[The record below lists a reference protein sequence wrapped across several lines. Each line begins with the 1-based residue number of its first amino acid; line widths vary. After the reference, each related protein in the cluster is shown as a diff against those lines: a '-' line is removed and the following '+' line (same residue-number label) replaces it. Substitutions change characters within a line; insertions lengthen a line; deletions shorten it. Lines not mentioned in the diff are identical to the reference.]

1 MKIICFVYRKLE
13 SGAGV
18 AASQEFLKAYVNVTS
33 SKEYRAATPSFS
45 SNFHIPKS
53 GLTDSDID
61 DLVKDFPCAG
71 KYETCKERE
80 VTDDDVKELFKSS
93 KKSIESQEVSLDQSD
108 FENDFS
114 SPSQL
119 QHRTDHQKASTSTL
133 KNDAPISI
141 VYSSRVMYK
150 SPPRKI
156 AAHGTLKPV
165 SSKSKESN
173 NLSYVDQIKK
183 SWEKSSTPPP
193 PQVEIKNPAHSSQH
207 SKVQSATPAVVE
219 PTTNPYIGFKP
230 SRALLTQKVKTNEAA
245 STKSSVNAAGSS
257 NYQPVK
263 PTGGKLRFGLN
274 APYKVPTQQP
284 SAEPMVED
292 EELEHPLLKGVDPK
306 LLEIIKNDVI
316 DCSKDISWNDI
327 AGLKMAKETLREA
340 VVLPLLRPDLFHGL
354 RAAPKGILL
363 FGPPGTGK
371 TLIGKC
377 IAAQAKATF
386 FSVSASTLTSKW
398 IGEGEKLVRALF
410 LYARAKQP
418 SVIFLDE
425 IDSILSKRSST
436 EHESSRRLK
445 TEFLIQL
452 EGAHT
457 TTEKDQLL
465 LVGATNRP
473 QEIDDAARRRFTKR
487 LYIPLPESD
496 ARRELLVNLMK
507 KNRNCLSDDDLAEIA
522 EAADGFSG
530 ADMKSLCSEAS
541 FVGMRELSESQ
552 IIEVEA
558 QQIRPIDVN
567 DFRKSLQRVKPTV
580 SQSDLQQYIEW
591 NNQFGSTA

>member
-1 MKIICFVYRKLE
+1 MKE
-13 SGAGV
+13 
-18 AASQEFLKAYVNVTS
+18 YVDVTS
-33 SKEYRAATPSFS
+33 SKEYRAATPSFTS
-45 SNFHIPKS
+45 RFHTPTS
-53 GLTDSDID
+53 GLNDSDID

-93 KKSIESQEVSLDQSD
+93 KKSIGSQEVSLDQFD
-108 FENDFS
+108 FEKDFS
-114 SPSQL
+114 SFLPDNAEQKSDL
-119 QHRTDHQKASTSTL
+119 QKVSTSTM
-133 KNDAPISI
+133 KNVADARFPTPTPAGHN
-141 VYSSRVMYK
+141 SRAMYK

-156 AAHGTLKPV
+156 AALGTMKPV
-165 SSKSKESN
+165 SSQTKESN
-173 NLSYVDQIKK
+173 TLSYVDQIKK
-183 SWEKSSTPPP
+183 CWEKSSTPTQ
-193 PQVEIKNPAHSSQH
+193 PQIEVKKPAHFSQH
-207 SKVQSATPAVVE
+207 SKVQAATPAVIE
-219 PTTNPYIGFKP
+219 PTTNPYAGFKP
-230 SRALLTQKVKTNEAA
+230 SRALLAQNAKKNEAA
-245 STKSSVNAAGSS
+245 STKSSANAVGSS

-274 APYKVPTQQP
+274 APYKVPTQQS

-292 EELEHPLLKGVDPK
+292 EDLEHPLLKGIDPK

-410 LYARAKQP
+410 LYARARQP

-457 TTEKDQLL
+457 TTETDQLL

-487 LYIPLPESD
+487 LYIPLPDSD
-496 ARRELLVNLMK
+496 ARRELLINLMK
-507 KNRNCLSDDDLAEIA
+507 KNRNCLSDDDLVEIA
-522 EAADGFSG
+522 DAAEGFSG

-552 IIEVEA
+552 IIEVDA

-580 SQSDLQQYIEW
+580 SPLDLQQYVEW